1 MNAPSGRKYEGQRRG
16 VARVKIHTRTAAA
29 RKTSIATIDTRVD
42 AALAVA
48 SQKTTASLS
57 RRIGRGF
64 YQENRYRDSKPG
76 IIYL

>member
-1 MNAPSGRKYEGQRRG
+1 MNAPRGRKYEGQRKG
-16 VARVKIHTRTAAA
+16 ADRVKIHTRTAAA
-29 RKTSIATIDTRVD
+29 SKTSIATIDTRVD

-64 YQENRYRDSKPG
+64 YQENGYQDSKPG